1 MEQMAQLPP
10 YHIGPQSAYAL
21 LLPVAADLRHLEQ
34 RTGHYLSRLHL
45 QGEADRAALA
55 AAHGAL
61 ATAFRALEQVIAAQR
76 PSGDEEESHKPRD

>member
-1 MEQMAQLPP
+1 MAQLPP

-21 LLPVAADLRHLEQ
+21 LLPVAADLRQLEQ

-45 QGEADRAALA
+45 HGEADRAALT

-61 ATAFRALEQVIAAQR
+61 ATAFRALEGVIAAHQ
-76 PSGDEEESHKPRD
+76 PSVDEDDSHKPRD